1 MIRRPPKSKR
11 TDTLLP
17 YTTLYR
23 SGGEGGAGGHR
34 VALGGWPGKFQKR
47 ISRKSAKNA
56 KRPRSEEH
64 TSELQSL
71 MRNSY
76 AVFCFKQIQYARRA
90 HRHTDSNPRAIRV
103 CQLRHCHA
111 FAVYVS

>member
-47 ISRKSAKNA
+47 ISRKAAKNA
-56 KRPRSEEH
+56 KGPRRPRSGFILPAIAFGNEGEKVAFRPSA
-64 TSELQSL
+64 TSSAYLTLSD
-71 MRNSY
+71 
-76 AVFCFKQIQYARRA
+76 KQ
-90 HRHTDSNPRAIRV
+90 
-103 CQLRHCHA
+103 
-111 FAVYVS
+111 